1 MSNVNN
7 PLLARIDNEPVMI
20 SENCGQQVA
29 SYLMAAAAHP
39 RFNEIMESA
48 SSEDDYWPDANDDD
62 WRASFRPYVVKD
74 GILQIPV
81 KGVLLH
87 DFAWQLGG
95 WATGYD
101 YIYRAFKRGMEDS
114 EVRGIALLAH
124 SPGGMVAGCF
134 DMLDKLV
141 ALKEEHGKPV
151 RAFAQEYAYSAA
163 YATIMAAD
171 PGGITVSRTG
181 GVGSIGVVTSH
192 IDYSQ
197 ALESDGVKVTFIH
210 AGKYKVEGNPY
221 EALSSDAKARIQER
235 IDELYQVFVSAVA
248 RGRDM
253 DEQAVRDTEALCF
266 TATQSISNG
275 LADQIGSLD
284 DALATFVADL
294 SSNDGEETM
303 SQPTDTSAAQN
314 TVDTAADNTAA
325 IAAAVTAARNEERQ
339 RVGAITGS
347 EEAVGRE
354 DLAHHFAHNTDMSA
368 EAAVAALKVAP
379 KAVATAPE
387 QTDET
392 AEAGETP
399 FNAAMTNGNPEVGAS
414 NPGANTNKEDDDDG
428 SASLELARAVGLG
441 CVKPAKAA

>member
-1 MSNVNN
+1 MTEAHN
-7 PLLARIDNEPVMI
+7 PLLARLDNEPVMI
-20 SENCGQQVA
+20 AETCGQQVA
-29 SYLMAAAAHP
+29 SMLVAAASHP
-39 RFNEIMESA
+39 RFDEIMESA
-48 SSEDDYWPDANDDD
+48 SNEDNYWPAADD
-62 WRASFRPYVVKD
+62 WRATYRPYVVKD

-114 EVRGIALLAH
+114 EVRGIALVVH

-134 DMLDKLV
+134 DMVDKLV
-141 ALKEEHGKPV
+141 ALKEEHKKPV
-151 RAFAQEYAYSAA
+151 RAYAQEYAYSAA
-163 YATIMAAD
+163 YATIMVAD
-171 PGGITVSRTG
+171 EGGINVSRTG
-181 GVGSIGVVTSH
+181 GVGSIGVVTMH
-192 IDYSQ
+192 VDYSK

-221 EALSSDAKARIQER
+221 EALSDEAKARIQER

-248 RGRDM
+248 RGRNM
-253 DEQAVRDTEALCF
+253 DEQAVRDTEALCY
-266 TATQSISNG
+266 TATQAISNG
-275 LADQIGSLD
+275 LADNIGSLD

-303 SQPTDTSAAQN
+303 SQTTDTSAEQN
-314 TVDTAADNTAA
+314 TADAAAA
-325 IAAAVTAARNEERQ
+325 TAAAVQAAKDEARREERQ

-347 EEAVGRE
+347 EEAEGRTE
-354 DLAHHFAHNTDMSA
+354 LAHHLAHETDMSV
-368 EAAVAALKVAP
+368 EAAVAVLKKSP
-379 KAVATAPE
+379 KAAAPATDDDE
-387 QTDET
+387 QDDENAST
-392 AEAGETP
+392 ETP
-399 FNAAMTNGNPEVGAS
+399 FDKAMSQDNPGVGAS
-414 NPGANTNKEDDDDG
+414 GGGQSNSDNDDDG